1 MPPVEYLGHRISAQ
15 GLQPTMDKIKAM
27 QEAPKPQDM
36 SQLQSFTGLVDYY
49 SKFLPDVS
57 SVLAPLYS
65 SLQKDKKWCWC
76 KEQHKSFDD
85 VKRLLTSE
93 CLLVHYDPSKE
104 LILAC
109 DASPYG
115 LGAVLSH
122 RESNGQE
129 QPIAYASRSLGAAE
143 KKYSQL
149 EKEGLAIIFGVKW
162 FHQYLFGR
170 PFSILSDHKPLQ
182 HIFKATS
189 CTHTMASARI
199 QRWSLLLGGYDYT
212 IAYRPGEQHANADLF
227 DRLPLSDAPK
237 NVPTPPETIH
247 VMEML
252 SSSDQ

>member
-1 MPPVEYLGHRISAQ
+1 M
-15 GLQPTMDKIKAM
+15 
-27 QEAPKPQDM
+27 
-36 SQLQSFTGLVDYY
+36 
-49 SKFLPDVS
+49 S

-65 SLQKDKKWCWC
+65 LLQKDKKWSWG
-76 KEQHKSFDD
+76 KEQQKSFDD

-129 QPIAYASRSLGAAE
+129 QPIAYTSRSLGAAE
-143 KKYSQL
+143 ERYSQL
-149 EKEGLAIIFGVKW
+149 EKEGLAIIFGVKR

-170 PFSILSDHKPLQ
+170 CFSILSDHKPLQ

-189 CTHTMASARI
+189 STPTMASAYI
-199 QRWSLLLGGYDYT
+199 QRWALILGGYDYLPT
-212 IAYRPGEQHANADLF
+212 WRAACKCKPVQ
-227 DRLPLSDAPK
+227 PLSI
-237 NVPTPPETIH
+237 V
-247 VMEML
+247 
-252 SSSDQ
+252 